1 MLELLFDRI
10 SLKGDVENEVLP
22 LVAPVSDDTMATK
35 FEFAPLLPLMFVV
48 TFSFQLGHAVETG
61 VGGHEF
67 EN

>member
-10 SLKGDVENEVLP
+10 SLKGDVKYEVLP